1 MDQLISVINE
11 LHDAF
16 AGVKMNIKLNL
27 PQIAVVGSQSCGK
40 SSVLES
46 IVGKDFLP
54 RGSGIVTR
62 CPLVLQLVQ
71 LPKSN
76 EEEWGEFLHIPN
88 KKFYD
93 FNEIQNEITRRTIEM
108 AGPSAI
114 TDKPISLKVY
124 SNTVLNLTLVDLPG
138 LVMNAVGDQPKD
150 IDRQIKDMVTRYVS
164 PKNTIILAISP
175 ANTDL
180 ATSQSLRLAKQLDPE
195 GVRTVGVLTKI
206 DLMDKGTDCFDV
218 LQNKVLQLRH
228 GFVGVVCRSQQDIN
242 DRKSMEAARRS
253 EYEFFANSPIYSPI
267 AEEAGTAYLSKKL
280 NFLLLEHIKA
290 VIPDL
295 KRHVDQLMEATKKQ
309 MEKLGMFEQDIT
321 EPTAQLLYLIKLFSD
336 TLNQTIDGGITDA
349 TKELLG
355 GARLDYIFHE
365 CFATYVTSLSATKDL
380 TDDYIRIN
388 TRNMAGMHAT
398 LFPSD
403 QVFVALSKQQITRL
417 EEPCIKCVTFVYEE
431 LTKIVE
437 ICAGKVDR
445 YPNLK
450 DAIIS
455 ICKKMLLD
463 YRLPT
468 STHVRT
474 IIKAERGFINVK
486 HPMMDELAQRA
497 FANIYGTTNG
507 DASSPPRNSSDP
519 NASAAGGTQADPKQS
534 GRDIK
539 RDDRKDDKR
548 GGRDEK
554 RPEKSRDQGNADN
567 VMSPGS
573 KSDMNDVPSR
583 IMLGKNM
590 TMHEQYMNSAIR
602 EMVEGYFSI
611 VKGNVADQVPKAITL
626 LMITRLREEVYAR
639 LVSELYSDKTAK
651 ALLSEPPGIATQRK
665 AAKEMLEALTKA
677 QNALNSVRDYQLTK
691 EPSSSMQAGA

>member
-1 MDQLISVINE
+1 MEQLISVINE

-76 EEEWGEFLHIPN
+76 DEEWGEFLHVPN
-88 KKFYD
+88 KKFFD
-93 FNEIQNEITRRTIEM
+93 FNEIMDEITRRTIEV

-114 TDKPISLKVY
+114 TDKPINLKVY
-124 SNTVLNLTLVDLPG
+124 SNAVLNLTLVDLPG

-150 IDRQIKDMVTRYVS
+150 IDRQIKEMVTRYVA
-164 PKNTIILAISP
+164 PKNTILLAISP

-206 DLMDKGTDCFDV
+206 DLMDRGTDCFDV
-218 LQNKVLQLRH
+218 LTNKVLHLRH

-242 DRKSMEAARRS
+242 DRKSMEAARQA
-253 EYEFFANSPIYSPI
+253 EHDFFANSPIYAPI
-267 AEEAGTAYLSKKL
+267 ADESGTVYLSKKL
-280 NFLLLEHIKA
+280 NNLLLEHIKS

-309 MEKLGMFEQDIT
+309 MEKLGMFDQDIT
-321 EPTAQLLYLIKLFSD
+321 EPSAQLLSLIKVFSD
-336 TLNQTIDGGITDA
+336 TVNQTIDGGITDA

-365 CFATYVTSLSATKDL
+365 CFATYVTSLSAKKDL

-403 QVFVALSKQQITRL
+403 QVFVALSKQQIGRL
-417 EEPCIKCVTFVYEE
+417 EEPSIKCVTFVYEE
-431 LTKIVE
+431 LIKIVD
-437 ICAGKVDR
+437 ICAAKVDR

-450 DAIIS
+450 EAVIAI
-455 ICKKMLLD
+455 CQKMLLD
-463 YRLPT
+463 YRVPT
-468 STHVRT
+468 SGHVRT
-474 IIKAERGFINVK
+474 IINAERGFINVK
-486 HPMMDELAQRA
+486 HPMMEELAQRA
-497 FANIYGTTNG
+497 FVNIYGSPNPQQQGGPQQGGQQQPNPSGPNG
-507 DASSPPRNSSDP
+507 TPAP
-519 NASAAGGTQADPKQS
+519 TDPKAAAK
-534 GRDIK
+534 DPK
-539 RDDRKDDKR
+539 KDDK
-548 GGRDEK
+548 GKKDDKKVEK
-554 RPEKSRDQGNADN
+554 GKDQGWIDTIAGGGD
-567 VMSPGS
+567 

-583 IMLGKNM
+583 IMLGNSM
-590 TMHEQYMNSAIR
+590 TMHEQHMNNAIR
-602 EMVEGYFSI
+602 EMVEGYFAI
-611 VKGNVADQVPKAITL
+611 VKGNIADQVPKAITL

-639 LVSELYSDKTAK
+639 LVRELYSEKTAK
-651 ALLSEPPGIATQRK
+651 ALLAEPPGIAAQRK
-665 AAKEMLEALTKA
+665 AAREMLDALTKA
-677 QNALNSVRDYQLTK
+677 QNALNSVRDYQLAK
-691 EPSSSMQAGA
+691 EPTAA

>member
-1 MDQLISVINE
+1 MEQLIGVINE

-16 AGVKMNIKLNL
+16 AGVKMSIKLNL

-76 EEEWGEFLHIPN
+76 NEEWGEFLHIPD

-93 FNEIQNEITRRTIEM
+93 FNQIQDEITRRTIEI

-114 TDKPISLKVY
+114 TDKAISLKVY
-124 SNTVLNLTLVDLPG
+124 SNMVLNLTLVDLPG

-218 LQNKVLQLRH
+218 LQNKVLHLRH

-253 EYEFFANSPIYSPI
+253 EYEFFANSSIYSPI
-267 AEEAGTAYLSKKL
+267 AEESGTAYLTKKL
-280 NFLLLEHIKA
+280 NYLLLEHIKA

-309 MEKLGMFEQDIT
+309 MEKLGMFDQDIT
-321 EPTAQLLYLIKLFSD
+321 EPSAQLLSLIKLFSD
-336 TLNQTIDGGITDA
+336 SLNHTIDGGITDA
-349 TKELLG
+349 TRELLG

-403 QVFVALSKQQITRL
+403 QVFVALSKQQIARL

-437 ICAGKVDR
+437 ICAGKVER

-450 DAIIS
+450 EAIIS

-507 DASSPPRNSSDP
+507 ESSSTQPKASDP
-519 NASAAGGTQADPKQS
+519 NASATGGATADGKQS
-534 GRDIK
+534 IRDK
-539 RDDRKDDKR
+539 KDERKGSK
-548 GGRDEK
+548 DEK
-554 RPEKSRDQGNADN
+554 RPERSKDPSHADTSMN
-567 VMSPGS
+567 PGS
-573 KSDMNDVPSR
+573 KPDMNDVPSR

-590 TMHEQYMNSAIR
+590 TMHEQYMNNAIR

-639 LVSELYSDKTAK
+639 LVCELYSDKTAK
-651 ALLSEPPGIATQRK
+651 ALLAEPPSIAMQRK

-677 QNALNSVRDYQLTK
+677 QNALNSVRDYQLAK
-691 EPSSSMQAGA
+691 EPPSSMQA

>member
-1 MDQLISVINE
+1 MDQLIGVINE

-76 EEEWGEFLHIPN
+76 DEEWGEFLHVPN
-88 KKFYD
+88 KKFFD
-93 FNEIQNEITRRTIEM
+93 FQEIQDEITRRTIEV

-114 TDKPISLKVY
+114 TDKPINLKVY

-150 IDRQIKDMVTRYVS
+150 IDRQIKEMVTRYVS

-206 DLMDKGTDCFDV
+206 DLMDRGTDCLDV
-218 LQNKVLQLRH
+218 LQNKVLHLRH

-242 DRKSMEAARRS
+242 DRKSMEAARAA
-253 EYEFFANSPIYSPI
+253 EHEFFVNSPIYSII
-267 AEEAGTAYLSKKL
+267 AEESGTVYLSKKL
-280 NFLLLEHIKA
+280 NNLLLEHIKA

-295 KRHVDQLMEATKKQ
+295 KRHVDQLMDATKKQ
-309 MEKLGMFEQDIT
+309 MEKLGMFDQDIT
-321 EPTAQLLYLIKLFSD
+321 EPSAQLLSLIKLFSD
-336 TLNQTIDGGITDA
+336 TVNQTIDGGITDA

-365 CFATYVTSLSATKDL
+365 CFATYVTSLSAKKDL

-403 QVFVALSKQQITRL
+403 QVFVALSKQQIARL
-417 EEPCIKCVTFVYEE
+417 EEPSIKCVTFVYEE
-431 LTKIVE
+431 LIKIID
-437 ICAGKVDR
+437 ICAVKVDR

-450 DAIIS
+450 EAVIAI
-455 ICKKMLLD
+455 CQKMLLD
-463 YRLPT
+463 YRIPT
-468 STHVRT
+468 SAHVRT
-474 IIKAERGFINVK
+474 IISAERGFINVK
-486 HPMMDELAQRA
+486 HPMMEELAQRA
-497 FANIYGTTNG
+497 FVNIYGAPSGAQQTPTPQQQQKPG
-507 DASSPPRNSSDP
+507 EP
-519 NASAAGGTQADPKQS
+519 NAAANAAPVDPKQAAK
-534 GRDIK
+534 DPK
-539 RDDRKDDKR
+539 KDDKK
-548 GGRDEK
+548 GGKDDKKLEK
-554 RPEKSRDQGNADN
+554 PKDQGWIDTLTTAGD
-567 VMSPGS
+567 
-573 KSDMNDVPSR
+573 KSDMTDVPSR
-583 IMLGKNM
+583 IMLGNSM
-590 TMHEQYMNSAIR
+590 TMHEQHMNNAIR
-602 EMVEGYFSI
+602 EMVEGYFAI
-611 VKGNVADQVPKAITL
+611 VKGNISDQVPKAITL

-639 LVSELYSDKTAK
+639 LVRELYSEKTAK
-651 ALLSEPPGIATQRK
+651 ALLAEPPGIAAQRK
-665 AAKEMLEALTKA
+665 AAKEMLDALTKA
-677 QNALNSVRDYQLTK
+677 QNALNSVRDYQLAK
-691 EPSSSMQAGA
+691 DSGV

>member
-1 MDQLISVINE
+1 MEQLIGVINE

-71 LPKSN
+71 LSQKN
-76 EEEWGEFLHIPN
+76 DEEWGEFLHIPN
-88 KKFYD
+88 KKFYN
-93 FNEIQNEITRRTIEM
+93 FGEINEEITRRTIEM

-114 TDKPISLKVY
+114 TDKPINLKVY
-124 SNTVLNLTLVDLPG
+124 SPAVLNLTLVDLPG

-150 IDRQIKDMVTRYVS
+150 IDRQIKEMVTRYVS
-164 PKNTIILAISP
+164 PKNTILLAISP

-218 LQNKVLQLRH
+218 LTNKVLHLRH

-242 DRKSMEAARRS
+242 DRKSMDEARQA
-253 EYEFFANSPIYSPI
+253 EHEFFANSPIYAPI
-267 AEEAGTAYLSKKL
+267 ADECGTAYLSKKL
-280 NFLLLEHIKA
+280 NNLLLEHIKA

-309 MEKLGMFEQDIT
+309 MEKLGMFDQDIT
-321 EPTAQLLYLIKLFSD
+321 EPSAQLLSLIKVFSD
-336 TLNQTIDGGITDA
+336 TVNQTIDGGITDA

-365 CFATYVTSLSATKDL
+365 CFATYVTSLSAKKDL

-403 QVFVALSKQQITRL
+403 QVFVALSKQQISRL
-417 EEPCIKCVTFVYEE
+417 EEPSIKCVTFVYEE
-431 LTKIVE
+431 LLKIID

-450 DAIIS
+450 EAVIAI
-455 ICKKMLLD
+455 CQKMLLD
-463 YRLPT
+463 YRIPT
-468 STHVRT
+468 SAHVRT
-474 IIKAERGFINVK
+474 IINAERGFINVK
-486 HPMMDELAQRA
+486 HPMMEELAQRA
-497 FANIYGTTNG
+497 FVNIYGTPSGQPNQQQGQGQGQQQGQMQNPNG
-507 DASSPPRNSSDP
+507 ANSSAP
-519 NASAAGGTQADPKQS
+519 ANDPKQY
-534 GRDIK
+534 GKDAK
-539 RDDRKDDKR
+539 KDEKGKKDDKKI
-548 GGRDEK
+548 EK
-554 RPEKSRDQGNADN
+554 PKDQGWIDTLAGAGDR
-567 VMSPGS
+567 
-573 KSDMNDVPSR
+573 SDMNDVPSR
-583 IMLGKNM
+583 IMLGNSM
-590 TMHEQYMNSAIR
+590 TMHEQHMNNAIR
-602 EMVEGYFSI
+602 EMVEGYFAI
-611 VKGNVADQVPKAITL
+611 VKGNIADQVPKAITL

-639 LVSELYSDKTAK
+639 LVRELYSEKTAK
-651 ALLSEPPGIATQRK
+651 ALLAEPPGIAAQRK

-677 QNALNSVRDYQLTK
+677 QNALNSVRDYQLAKDPTT
-691 EPSSSMQAGA
+691 A

>member
-1 MDQLISVINE
+1 MDQLIGVINE

-71 LPKSN
+71 LDKN
-76 EEEWGEFLHIPN
+76 NDEEWGEFLHIPN

-93 FNEIQNEITRRTIEM
+93 FTEIMDEITRRTNEV

-114 TDKPISLKVY
+114 TDKPINLKIY
-124 SNTVLNLTLVDLPG
+124 SRSVLNLTLVDLPG

-150 IDRQIKDMVTRYVS
+150 IDRQIKEMVSRYVS
-164 PKNTIILAISP
+164 PKNTIMLAISP

-180 ATSQSLRLAKQLDPE
+180 ATSQSLRLAKQLDPD

-218 LQNKVLQLRH
+218 LTNKVLHLRH

-242 DRKSMEAARRS
+242 DRKSMEAARRA
-253 EYEFFANSPIYSPI
+253 EHDFFANSPIYAPI
-267 AEEAGTAYLSKKL
+267 ADESGTVYLSKKL
-280 NFLLLEHIKA
+280 NNLLLEHIKA

-321 EPTAQLLYLIKLFSD
+321 EPSAQLLSLIKVFSD
-336 TLNQTIDGGITDA
+336 TVNQTIDGGITDA

-365 CFATYVTSLSATKDL
+365 CFATYVTSLSAKKDL

-403 QVFVALSKQQITRL
+403 QVFVALSKQQISRL
-417 EEPCIKCVTFVYEE
+417 EEPSIKCVTFVYEE
-431 LTKIVE
+431 LIKIVD
-437 ICAGKVDR
+437 ICAVKVDR

-450 DAIIS
+450 EAVIAI
-455 ICKKMLLD
+455 CQKMLLD
-463 YRLPT
+463 YRVPT
-468 STHVRT
+468 SAHVRT
-474 IIKAERGFINVK
+474 IINAERGFINVK
-486 HPMMDELAQRA
+486 HPMMEELAQRA
-497 FANIYGTTNG
+497 FVNIYGSPNG
-507 DASSPPRNSSDP
+507 QQQQNQNQQQAQQQQQQQNPNGANGSPTPS
-519 NASAAGGTQADPKQS
+519 DPKQAAKD
-534 GRDIK
+534 GK
-539 RDDRKDDKR
+539 KDDRGKKDDKKI
-548 GGRDEK
+548 DK
-554 RPEKSRDQGNADN
+554 PKDQGWIDTIANAGD
-567 VMSPGS
+567 

-583 IMLGKNM
+583 IMLGNSM
-590 TMHEQYMNSAIR
+590 TMHEQHMNNAIR
-602 EMVEGYFSI
+602 EMVEGYFAI
-611 VKGNVADQVPKAITL
+611 VKGNIADQVPKAITL

-639 LVSELYSDKTAK
+639 LVRELYSEKSAK
-651 ALLSEPPGIATQRK
+651 ALLAEPPGIAAQRK
-665 AAKEMLEALTKA
+665 AAKEMLDALTKA
-677 QNALNSVRDYQLTK
+677 QNALNSVRDYQLAKDATVV
-691 EPSSSMQAGA
+691 

>member
-76 EEEWGEFLHIPN
+76 DEEWGEFLHIPN
-88 KKFYD
+88 KKFFD
-93 FNEIQNEITRRTIEM
+93 FNDIQDEITRRTIEV

-114 TDKPISLKVY
+114 TDKAINLKVY
-124 SNTVLNLTLVDLPG
+124 SSIVLNLTLVDLPG

-150 IDRQIKDMVTRYVS
+150 IDRQIKEMVTRYVS

-206 DLMDKGTDCFDV
+206 DLMDRGTDCFDV
-218 LQNKVLQLRH
+218 LQNKVLHLRH

-242 DRKSMEAARRS
+242 DRKSMEAARQA
-253 EYEFFANSPIYSPI
+253 EQEFFSNSPIYSPL
-267 AEEAGTAYLSKKL
+267 ADEAGTVYLSKKL
-280 NFLLLEHIKA
+280 NNLLLEHIKA

-309 MEKLGMFEQDIT
+309 MEKLGMFDQDIT
-321 EPTAQLLYLIKLFSD
+321 EPSAQLLSLIKVFSD
-336 TLNQTIDGGITDA
+336 TINHTIDGGITDA

-365 CFATYVTSLSATKDL
+365 CFATYVTSLSAKKDL

-403 QVFVALSKQQITRL
+403 QVFVALSKQQISRL
-417 EEPCIKCVTFVYEE
+417 EEPSIKCVTFVYEE
-431 LTKIVE
+431 LIKIVD
-437 ICAGKVDR
+437 ICAVKVDR

-450 DAIIS
+450 EAVIAI
-455 ICKKMLLD
+455 CQKMLLD
-463 YRLPT
+463 YRVPT
-468 STHVRT
+468 SAHVRT
-474 IIKAERGFINVK
+474 IINAERGFINVK
-486 HPMMDELAQRA
+486 HPMMEELAQRA
-497 FANIYGTTNG
+497 FANIYGTANG
-507 DASSPPRNSSDP
+507 QQQSPAPQQQRSADP
-519 NASAAGGTQADPKQS
+519 NATPAAGAPADPKAS
-534 GRDIK
+534 SKDAK
-539 RDDRKDDKR
+539 KDDKK
-548 GGRDEK
+548 GGKDDK
-554 RPEKSRDQGNADN
+554 KFDKPKDQGWIDSITTAGDRA
-567 VMSPGS
+567 
-573 KSDMNDVPSR
+573 DMNDVPSR
-583 IMLGKNM
+583 IMLGNSM
-590 TMHEQYMNSAIR
+590 SSHEQYMNNAIR
-602 EMVEGYFSI
+602 EMVEGYFAI
-611 VKGNVADQVPKAITL
+611 VKGNISDQVPKAITL

-639 LVSELYSDKTAK
+639 LVRELYSEKTAK
-651 ALLSEPPGIATQRK
+651 ALLAEPPGIAAQRK
-665 AAKEMLEALTKA
+665 AAREMLEALTKA
-677 QNALNSVRDYQLTK
+677 QNALNSVRDYQLAK
-691 EPSSSMQAGA
+691 EAVPSK

>member
-76 EEEWGEFLHIPN
+76 AEEWGEFLHIPN
-88 KKFYD
+88 KKFFD
-93 FNEIQNEITRRTIEM
+93 FNEIQDEITRRTIEV

-114 TDKPISLKVY
+114 TDKAINLKVY
-124 SNTVLNLTLVDLPG
+124 SNMVLNLTLVDLPG

-150 IDRQIKDMVTRYVS
+150 IDRQIKEMVTRYVS

-218 LQNKVLQLRH
+218 LQNRVLQLRH

-242 DRKSMEAARRS
+242 DRKSMEAARRA
-253 EYEFFANSPIYSPI
+253 ERDFFVNSPIYSSI
-267 AEEAGTAYLSKKL
+267 ADEAGTVYLSKKL
-280 NFLLLEHIKA
+280 NNLLLEHIKA

-321 EPTAQLLYLIKLFSD
+321 EPSAQLLYLIKLFSD
-336 TLNQTIDGGITDA
+336 TINQTIDGGITDA

-365 CFATYVTSLSATKDL
+365 CFATYVTSLSAKKDL

-403 QVFVALSKQQITRL
+403 QVFVALSKQQISRL
-417 EEPCIKCVTFVYEE
+417 EEPSLKCVTFVYEE
-431 LTKIVE
+431 LIKIVD

-455 ICKKMLLD
+455 ICQRMLLD
-463 YRLPT
+463 FRGPT
-468 STHVRT
+468 SAHVRT
-474 IIKAERGFINVK
+474 IISAERGFINVK
-486 HPMMDELAQRA
+486 HPMMEELAQRA
-497 FANIYGTTNG
+497 FANIYGTTDGEPSQTQQKPNDHNAPASG
-507 DASSPPRNSSDP
+507 GAPADA
-519 NASAAGGTQADPKQS
+519 KQS
-534 GRDIK
+534 GRDPK
-539 RDDRKDDKR
+539 KEEKKSGKDDK
-548 GGRDEK
+548 K
-554 RPEKSRDQGNADN
+554 LEKSKDQGWVDTVTNA
-567 VMSPGS
+567 GS
-573 KSDMNDVPSR
+573 KSDMTDVPSR
-583 IMLGKNM
+583 IMLGNSM
-590 TMHEQYMNSAIR
+590 TMHEQHMNNAIR
-602 EMVEGYFSI
+602 EMVEGYFAI
-611 VKGNVADQVPKAITL
+611 VKGNISDQVPKAITL

-639 LVSELYSDKTAK
+639 LVRELYSEKTAN
-651 ALLSEPPGIATQRK
+651 ALLAEPPGIAAQRK
-665 AAKEMLEALTKA
+665 AAKEMLEALIKA
-677 QNALNSVRDYQLTK
+677 QNALNSVRDYQLAKDAT
-691 EPSSSMQAGA
+691 STV